1 MKWTSKEFDELTVD
15 EFHDI
20 IQLRINVF
28 VVEQNCPYPELD
40 GRDRFAIHFFGQTD
54 SGRIVA
60 YTRIFRPGDY
70 YEQPAIGRVVVD
82 QEFRR
87 DGIGYELMRGTLKKM
102 EELFGQV
109 DIKIGA
115 QSYLRRFYESLG
127 FEKVGDEYLE
137 DGIPH
142 IHMIRKPVFAD

>member
-1 MKWTSKEFDELTVD
+1 MKWTLKKFSDLSTD

-20 IQLRINVF
+20 LKLRINTF

-40 GRDRFAIHFFGQTD
+40 GKDRMAYHYFGETD

-60 YTRIFRPGDY
+60 YTRIFGPGDCY
-70 YEQPAIGRVVVD
+70 AEPAVGRVVVD
-82 QEFRR
+82 PEFRR
-87 DGIGYELMRGTLKKM
+87 DGLGYELMRGSILCI
-102 EELFGQV
+102 EELYGSC

-115 QSYLRRFYESLG
+115 QKYLTGFYQSLG
-127 FEKVGDEYLE
+127 FIEVGEEYLE

-142 IHMIRKPVFAD
+142 VHMIRYTGN